1 MPGKQGNPKADAVK
15 MAALAI
21 VWGAVAGVAYL
32 GLISKVIDLIK
43 KSTGW
48 VGPGAPYDT
57 GLIAIDPAQ
66 ITGHGHSQLYI
77 IAISAIPFAIV
88 AAIALGVVA
97 WVRPALVPI
106 SGLLIPAGLIG
117 IVGVGLVFINV
128 VVNVKNRNDFLVALG
143 TLVGLSIV
151 LRLQHYIRRFHQ
163 STPAVASL
171 LVAVLVVAYIFLTN
185 GTSLTAI
192 ILTDLDIYLALVAF
206 AVVAYSGY
214 RLVRS
219 GRRLQ
224 RAK

>member
-1 MPGKQGNPKADAVK
+1 MPGKQGNPKADAAK

-43 KSTGW
+43 KATGW

-57 GLIAIDPAQ
+57 GLLAIDPAQ
-66 ITGHGHSQLYI
+66 IAGHGHSQLYI

-128 VVNVKNRNDFLVALG
+128 VVNVKNRND
-143 TLVGLSIV
+143 
-151 LRLQHYIRRFHQ
+151 
-163 STPAVASL
+163 
-171 LVAVLVVAYIFLTN
+171 
-185 GTSLTAI
+185 
-192 ILTDLDIYLALVAF
+192 
-206 AVVAYSGY
+206 
-214 RLVRS
+214 
-219 GRRLQ
+219 
-224 RAK
+224 